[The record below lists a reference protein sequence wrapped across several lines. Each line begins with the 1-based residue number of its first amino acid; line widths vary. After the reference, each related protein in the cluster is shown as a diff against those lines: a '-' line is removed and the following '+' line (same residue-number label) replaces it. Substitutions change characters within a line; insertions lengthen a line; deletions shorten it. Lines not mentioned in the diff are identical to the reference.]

1 MWLQSGSRNSSRFR
15 ASGECRAGQRA
26 PAAKLLDK
34 AERIADTMQSRRE
47 IAFLKLGLE
56 HARLTLLMGQ
66 AHLARVHNNFAEDQ
80 RDFQRKYEALMKFRE
95 THESSGISW
104 MSVLNSF
111 EDYNFYCSLNGKK

>member
-1 MWLQSGSRNSSRFR
+1 
-15 ASGECRAGQRA
+15 
-26 PAAKLLDK
+26 
-34 AERIADTMQSRRE
+34 MQSRRE

-66 AHLARVHNNFAEDQ
+66 AHLARVHNNSAEDQ

-111 EDYNFYCSLNGKK
+111 EDYNFYCSLNGKKELSHSEIPQTVSGMRDFSVLTV